1 MIFVGFWRPKGSQ
14 APPKNHQKS
23 SKTLQK
29 SILGCVWDTSVFE
42 GGFGEGLGRVL
53 GWFWDGFGRILEGFW
68 RGFGRM
74 LGGKTLIR
82 ATKKRSMNE

>member
-1 MIFVGFWRPKGSQ
+1 MGFWRPKGSQ

-29 SILGCVWDTSVFE
+29 WILGCVWDTSVFE
-42 GGFGEGLGRVL
+42 GGFGEGFGRVL
-53 GWFWDGFGRILEGFW
+53 GWFWEDFGRILERFW
-68 RGFGRM
+68 EDV
-74 LGGKTLIR
+74 GGKTLIR